1 MGHIA
6 GKHQA
11 RAVASCKGTPQLRAY
26 CKVCL
31 TGSAGTD
38 LGSCRVSFQLLASV
52 YVWQAPQDRLPSK
65 MHQQRFVMKSLP
77 QSWLFLPRCVTTA
90 EPCAAPGRGWT
101 GALHLGS
108 PSPGAVLK
116 LVSPLGHKLVGQGR
130 N

>member
-77 QSWLFLPRCVTTA
+77 QSW
-90 EPCAAPGRGWT
+90 
-101 GALHLGS
+101 S
-108 PSPGAVLK
+108 SSPG
-116 LVSPLGHKLVGQGR
+116 VSPWQSRVLLQAEAGQEHFTWAPHLQELS
-130 N
+130 